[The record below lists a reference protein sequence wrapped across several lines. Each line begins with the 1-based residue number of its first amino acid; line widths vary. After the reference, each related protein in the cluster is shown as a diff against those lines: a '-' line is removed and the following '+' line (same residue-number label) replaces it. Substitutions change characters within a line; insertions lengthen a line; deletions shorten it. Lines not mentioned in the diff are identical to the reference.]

1 MHSFLG
7 FLTTLASII
16 GGTAALEASAL
27 VFGSGNRGASTTV
40 PGATLPQLLELRSDS
55 STASTLQNSDQN
67 SVKICE
73 RFAGSPYPLFNA
85 PVVNESTNTI
95 MVILEGLSGD
105 IETLNQHEYG
115 TELIRS
121 TFKTAAARNDFAD
134 HLLTVRTEG
143 IASAGSRHFSFDTD
157 NNTILNSESFAKTC
171 LSSSPYLDGLSR
183 TLSTGLLRDASAGEC
198 WTNEG
203 RGTVTVH
210 LAFKAEAHS
219 TSASE
224 NDLHSVISELHS
236 LTLEGKKI
244 TMVII
249 SDTIMAQKSA
259 HTRRASEGNKVR
271 DISHRDTELQSIASQ
286 QRGNL
291 PLSLAP
297 VCYATNSSCN
307 DATGTCS
314 GHGACYEKSSDCY
327 ACSCYETTVK
337 DRGGVERKIRWGG
350 PACQKQDI
358 SSAFFLIAGV
368 TLTVMAAIGAAVG
381 MIFRV
386 GTTELPG
393 VISAGVG
400 AVKAQK

>member
-1 MHSFLG
+1 MRPFLG

-16 GGTAALEASAL
+16 GGTAALEASAV
-27 VFGSGNRGASTTV
+27 VFELGNQGASTTV
-40 PGATLPQLLELRSDS
+40 PGATLQQLLELRSES
-55 STASTLQNSDQN
+55 STASILQNSDQN
-67 SVKICE
+67 SVEVLE
-73 RFAGSPYPLFNA
+73 RLAGSPYPLFNA
-85 PVVNESTNTI
+85 PVADESTNTI

-105 IETLNQHEYG
+105 VVALNQHEYG

-121 TFKTAAARNDFAD
+121 TFTTAAARYDFAD
-134 HLLTVRTEG
+134 HLLTARAEG
-143 IASAGSRHFSFDTD
+143 IAGAGSRHFSFDTD
-157 NNTILNSESFAKTC
+157 KNISLNSESFAKTC
-171 LSSSPYLDGLSR
+171 LSSSPYLNGLSR

-198 WTNEG
+198 WTNDG
-203 RGTVTVH
+203 TGTVTVH

-219 TSASE
+219 TSSSE
-224 NDLHSVISELHS
+224 NDLNSVISELHS
-236 LTLEGKKI
+236 LALDGKKI

-249 SDTIMAQKSA
+249 SDTIMTQKSA
-259 HTRRASEGNKVR
+259 HTRRVPEGNKMR
-271 DISHRDTELQSIASQ
+271 DISYGDTELQSIAFQ
-286 QRGNL
+286 KRGSL

-314 GHGACYEKSSDCY
+314 GHGVCYEKSSDCY
-327 ACSCYETTVK
+327 ACRCYGTTVK
-337 DRGGVERKIRWGG
+337 DRGGLERKIRWGG
-350 PACQKQDI
+350 SACQKQDI
-358 SSAFFLIAGV
+358 SSAFFLTAGV
-368 TLTVMAAIGAAVG
+368 TLAVMTAIGAAVG